1 MILRSLTIL
10 SLKITTITTSYYHI
24 DWFYYYAVYYGLA
37 NDFTDFHSYSNIYG
51 YYDSTWKT
59 YAKISKHTQAEIA
72 NFSGLLG
79 RIDRNAFSKISN
91 TEQKELNN
99 AHYNLNEIYKLGL
112 RQAKIVA
119 IIQPISSVIMLLMI
133 AIILG
138 FGAIRIATGA
148 ITAGALIAMI
158 FM

>member
-1 MILRSLTIL
+1 MRLVKFLIL
-10 SLKITTITTSYYHI
+10 K
-24 DWFYYYAVYYGLA
+24 
-37 NDFTDFHSYSNIYG
+37 
-51 YYDSTWKT
+51 
-59 YAKISKHTQAEIA
+59 
-72 NFSGLLG
+72 
-79 RIDRNAFSKISN
+79 
-91 TEQKELNN
+91 KELNN